1 MNMRLLA
8 ENKRIVN
15 ASAARLFFFC
25 LILFSLVVSL
35 FPQQAAATKDGQQI
49 VISEQSEPDR
59 MGLTLLPIIYYT
71 PETKIA
77 FGLGS
82 LITYRFGLIFKT
94 ARPSTLFIG
103 AIYTQLKQFTFQI
116 KPEIYLNDNSFF
128 LAGNFMAERFPTK
141 LWGIGADTAD
151 DMEEVYTPQRFLMEL
166 GLQKKLSQNFPLYLG
181 LKYRLE
187 STKIVETEPGK
198 LIDQDLV
205 SGSRGG
211 LLSGPGLVARYD
223 NRDNIF
229 YPNNGLYFQ
238 GTMNW
243 NDHFFGSD
251 YDFLSFQL
259 DLRSY
264 HQVGEDQILALQ
276 ALAETSTG
284 DVPFYRLP
292 RLGGDSLLR
301 GFYNG
306 RFRDMNLVA
315 FQAEYRFPVWKRLG
329 AVVFGAM
336 GSLAQRFR
344 EISFDNLKYA
354 AGIGLRF
361 KIIPKENANLR
372 VDLAFGPGTY
382 GIYFKAGESF

>member
-1 MNMRLLA
+1 MKMRLLV
-8 ENKRIVN
+8 ENKGLKW
-15 ASAARLFFFC
+15 LFKAGVVSVCFS
-25 LILFSLVVSL
+25 LILLTSVV
-35 FPQQAAATKDGQQI
+35 FPQQTVVKKDGQQI
-49 VISEQSEPDR
+49 VISEESEPDR
-59 MGLTLLPIIYYT
+59 MGLTLLPIVYYT
-71 PETKIA
+71 PETRLA

-82 LITYRFGLIFKT
+82 LITYRFGLVFKR
-94 ARPSTLFIG
+94 ARPSTMFIG
-103 AIYTQLKQFTFQI
+103 AIYTQLKQFTLQI
-116 KPEIYLNDNSFF
+116 KPEIYLNDNSLF

-141 LWGIGADTAD
+141 LWGIGPNTSDEQ
-151 DMEEVYTPQRFLMEL
+151 EEVYTPQRFLMEV
-166 GLQKKLSQNFPLYLG
+166 GLQQRLGRNLPLYLG

-187 STKIVETEPGK
+187 STRIVEIEPGK
-198 LIDQDLV
+198 LLDQGLV
-205 SGSRGG
+205 PGSRGG
-211 LLSGPGLVARYD
+211 LMSGPGLAASYD

-229 YPNNGLYFQ
+229 YPNSGLYLQ
-238 GTMNW
+238 ANLNW
-243 NDHFFGSD
+243 NNHFFGSD
-251 YDFLSFQL
+251 YDFLSFQF
-259 DLRSY
+259 DLRNY
-264 HQVGEDQILALQ
+264 QRVGDDQVLAVQ

-315 FQAEYRFPVWKRLG
+315 VQAEYRFPVWKRLG

-336 GSLAQRFR
+336 GSLANRFR

-354 AGIGLRF
+354 AGFGLRF

>member
-1 MNMRLLA
+1 M
-8 ENKRIVN
+8 
-15 ASAARLFFFC
+15 ASVFFC
-25 LILFSLVVSL
+25 FFLIFMSSAL
-35 FPQQAAATKDGQQI
+35 FPQQIAAEKDGQQI
-49 VISEQSEPDR
+49 VISGEPDR

-71 PETKIA
+71 PETRIA
-77 FGLGS
+77 FGLGG
-82 LITYRFGLIFKT
+82 LFTYRFGLILKK
-94 ARPSTLFIG
+94 ARPSTMFIG
-103 AIYTQLKQFTFQI
+103 AIYTQLKQFTLQI
-116 KPEIYLNDNSFF
+116 KPEIYLNNNSVF
-128 LAGNFMAERFPTK
+128 LAGNFLAERFPTK
-141 LWGIGADTAD
+141 LWGIGPDTTD
-151 DMEEVYTPQRFLMEL
+151 DLEEIYTPQRFLMEL
-166 GLQKKLSQNFPLYLG
+166 GLQKKLGRDWPLYLG

-198 LIDQDLV
+198 LLAQNLV
-205 SGSRGG
+205 TGSRGG
-211 LLSGPGLVARYD
+211 LLSGPGLAASYD

-229 YPNNGLYFQ
+229 YPNNGLYIQ
-238 GTMNW
+238 ANLNW
-243 NDHFFGSD
+243 NNHFFGSD

-259 DLRSY
+259 DLRNY
-264 HQVGEDQILALQ
+264 HQVGNDQVLAIQ

-306 RFRDMNLVA
+306 RFRDLNLVA

-329 AVVFGAM
+329 AVIFGAM

-354 AGIGLRF
+354 AGLGLRF

>member
-1 MNMRLLA
+1 MLLST
-8 ENKRIVN
+8 ENKRIKKIVR
-15 ASAARLFFFC
+15 AGTVFLCLF
-25 LILFSLVVSL
+25 LMVLTSSLFS
-35 FPQQAAATKDGQQI
+35 QQTAVKKDGQQI
-49 VISEQSEPDR
+49 VISEESEPDR

-71 PETKIA
+71 PETRLA

-82 LITYRFGLIFKT
+82 LITYRFGLVFKK
-94 ARPSTLFIG
+94 ARPSTMFIG

-116 KPEIYLNDNSFF
+116 KPEIYLNDNSLF

-141 LWGIGADTAD
+141 LWGIGPNTAD
-151 DMEEVYTPQRFLMEL
+151 EMEEIYTPQRFLMEV
-166 GLQKKLSQNFPLYLG
+166 GLQQRLGRDLPLYLG

-198 LIDQDLV
+198 LLDQDLV
-205 SGSRGG
+205 LGSRGG
-211 LLSGPGLVARYD
+211 LLSGPGLAASYD

-229 YPNNGLYFQ
+229 YPNSGLYLQ
-238 GTMNW
+238 ANLNW

-251 YDFLSFQL
+251 YDFLSFQF
-259 DLRSY
+259 DLRNY
-264 HQVGEDQILALQ
+264 HRVGDDQVLAVQ
-276 ALAETSTG
+276 ALAETNTG
-284 DVPFYRLP
+284 DVPFYRLA

-336 GSLAQRFR
+336 GSLANRFR
-344 EISFDNLKYA
+344 DISFDNLKYA
-354 AGIGLRF
+354 AGFGLRF

>member
-1 MNMRLLA
+1 MLLST
-8 ENKRIVN
+8 ENKRIKKTVR
-15 ASAARLFFFC
+15 AGTVFLCLF
-25 LILFSLVVSL
+25 LMVLTSSLFS
-35 FPQQAAATKDGQQI
+35 QQTTVRKDGQQI
-49 VISEQSEPDR
+49 VISEESEPDR
-59 MGLTLLPIIYYT
+59 MGLTLLPIVYYT
-71 PETKIA
+71 PETRIA

-82 LITYRFGLIFKT
+82 LITYRFGLVFKK
-94 ARPSTLFIG
+94 ARPSTMFVG
-103 AIYTQLKQFTFQI
+103 AIYTQLKQFTLQI
-116 KPEIYLNDNSFF
+116 KPEIYLNDNSLF

-141 LWGIGADTAD
+141 LWGIGPDTAD
-151 DMEEVYTPQRFLMEL
+151 EMEEVYTPQRFLMEV
-166 GLQKKLSQNFPLYLG
+166 GLQQRLGRDLPLYLG

-198 LIDQDLV
+198 LLDQDLV
-205 SGSRGG
+205 LGSRGG
-211 LLSGPGLVARYD
+211 LLSGPGLAASYD

-229 YPNNGLYFQ
+229 YPNSGLYLQ
-238 GTMNW
+238 ANLNW

-251 YDFLSFQL
+251 YDFLSFQF
-259 DLRSY
+259 DLRNY
-264 HQVGEDQILALQ
+264 HRVGDDQVLAVQ
-276 ALAETSTG
+276 ALAETNTG

-336 GSLAQRFR
+336 GSLANRFR
-344 EISFDNLKYA
+344 DISFDNLKYA
-354 AGIGLRF
+354 AGFGLRF

>member
-1 MNMRLLA
+1 MST
-8 ENKRIVN
+8 ENKRIKKTARV
-15 ASAARLFFFC
+15 STLFLCLFLMFLTSDLFSQKTAAR
-25 LILFSLVVSL
+25 
-35 FPQQAAATKDGQQI
+35 KDGQQI
-49 VISEQSEPDR
+49 VISEESEPDR
-59 MGLTLLPIIYYT
+59 MGLTLLPIVYYT
-71 PETKIA
+71 PETRLA

-82 LITYRFGLIFKT
+82 LITYRFGLVFKK
-94 ARPSTLFIG
+94 ARPSTMFVG
-103 AIYTQLKQFTFQI
+103 AIYTQLKQFILQI
-116 KPEIYLNDNSFF
+116 KPEIYLNDNSLF

-141 LWGIGADTAD
+141 LWGIGPNTPDE
-151 DMEEVYTPQRFLMEL
+151 MEEVYTPQRFLMEV
-166 GLQKKLSQNFPLYLG
+166 GLQQRLGRELPLYLG

-198 LIDQDLV
+198 LLDQDLV
-205 SGSRGG
+205 TGSRGG
-211 LLSGPGLVARYD
+211 LLSGPGLAASYD

-229 YPNNGLYFQ
+229 YPNTGLYLQ
-238 GTMNW
+238 ANLNW
-243 NDHFFGSD
+243 NNHFFGSD
-251 YDFLSFQL
+251 YDFLSLQF
-259 DLRSY
+259 DLRNY
-264 HQVGEDQILALQ
+264 HRVGDDQVLAVQ
-276 ALAETSTG
+276 ALAETNTG

-329 AVVFGAM
+329 AVIFGAM
-336 GSLAQRFR
+336 GSLANRFR
-344 EISFDNLKYA
+344 DISFDNLKYA
-354 AGIGLRF
+354 AGFGLRF

>member
-1 MNMRLLA
+1 MRLLV
-8 ENKRIVN
+8 ENKRFKSLFEAVTIFVFFSMVLLT
-15 ASAARLFFFC
+15 AS
-25 LILFSLVVSL
+25 V
-35 FPQQAAATKDGQQI
+35 FPQQTSPKRDGQQI
-49 VISEQSEPDR
+49 VISEAQEPDR

-71 PETKIA
+71 PETGIA

-82 LITYRFGLIFKT
+82 LITYRFGLIFKQ
-94 ARPSTLFIG
+94 ARPSTMFIG
-103 AIYTQLKQFTFQI
+103 AIYTQLKQFTLQV
-116 KPEIYLNDNSFF
+116 KPEIYLKNNSLFI
-128 LAGNFMAERFPTK
+128 AGNFLAERFPSK
-141 LWGIGADTAD
+141 LWGIGPDTSDA
-151 DMEEVYTPQRFLMEL
+151 MQEVYTPQRFLMEL
-166 GLQKKLSQNFPLYLG
+166 GLQKKLGQNLPLYLG

-187 STKIVETEPGK
+187 STRIVEIEPGK
-198 LIDQDLV
+198 LLDQELV

-211 LLSGPGLVARYD
+211 LLSGPGLLASFD

-229 YPNNGLYFQ
+229 YPKSGLYLQ
-238 GTMNW
+238 ANINW

-259 DLRSY
+259 DLRNY
-264 HQVGEDQILALQ
+264 HQVGENQVLALQ
-276 ALAETSTG
+276 ALAETTTG

-315 FQAEYRFPVWKRLG
+315 FQAEYRFPVWKKLG

-336 GSLAQRFR
+336 GSLASRFR
-344 EISFDNLKYA
+344 DISFDNLKYS
-354 AGIGLRF
+354 AGLGLRF
-361 KIIPKENANLR
+361 KIIPRENANLR

>member
-1 MNMRLLA
+1 MWLLT
-8 ENKRIVN
+8 ENKIVKRAVGM
-15 ASAARLFFFC
+15 ASVFFC
-25 LILFSLVVSL
+25 FFLIFMSSAL
-35 FPQQAAATKDGQQI
+35 FPQQIAAEKDGQQI
-49 VISEQSEPDR
+49 VISGEPDR

-71 PETKIA
+71 PETRIA
-77 FGLGS
+77 FGLGG
-82 LITYRFGLIFKT
+82 LFTYRFGLILKK
-94 ARPSTLFIG
+94 ARPSTMFIG
-103 AIYTQLKQFTFQI
+103 AIYTQLKQFTLQI
-116 KPEIYLNDNSFF
+116 KPEIYLNNNSVF
-128 LAGNFMAERFPTK
+128 LAGNFLAERFPTK
-141 LWGIGADTAD
+141 LWGIGPDTTD
-151 DMEEVYTPQRFLMEL
+151 DLEEIYTPQRFLMEL
-166 GLQKKLSQNFPLYLG
+166 GLQKKLGRDWPLYLG

-198 LIDQDLV
+198 LLAQNLV
-205 SGSRGG
+205 TGSRGG
-211 LLSGPGLVARYD
+211 LLSGPGLAASYD

-229 YPNNGLYFQ
+229 YPNNGLYIQ
-238 GTMNW
+238 ANLNW
-243 NDHFFGSD
+243 NNHFFGSD

-259 DLRSY
+259 DLRNY
-264 HQVGEDQILALQ
+264 HQVGNDQVLAIQ

-306 RFRDMNLVA
+306 RFRDLNLVA

-329 AVVFGAM
+329 AVIFGAM

-354 AGIGLRF
+354 AGLGLRF

>member
-1 MNMRLLA
+1 MVFLC
-8 ENKRIVN
+8 
-15 ASAARLFFFC
+15 LF
-25 LILFSLVVSL
+25 LMVLTSSLFSQQTVVK
-35 FPQQAAATKDGQQI
+35 KDGQQI
-49 VISEQSEPDR
+49 VISEESEPDR

-71 PETKIA
+71 PETRIA

-82 LITYRFGLIFKT
+82 LITYRFGLVFKK
-94 ARPSTLFIG
+94 ARPSTMFLG
-103 AIYTQLKQFTFQI
+103 AIYTQLKQFTLQI
-116 KPEIYLNDNSFF
+116 KPEIYLNDNSLF

-141 LWGIGADTAD
+141 LWGIGPNTAD
-151 DMEEVYTPQRFLMEL
+151 EMEEVYTPQRFLMEV
-166 GLQKKLSQNFPLYLG
+166 GLQQRLGRDLPLYLG

-198 LIDQDLV
+198 LLDQDLV
-205 SGSRGG
+205 LGSRGG
-211 LLSGPGLVARYD
+211 LLSGPGLAASYD

-229 YPNNGLYFQ
+229 YPNSGLYLQ
-238 GTMNW
+238 ANLNW
-243 NDHFFGSD
+243 NNHFFGSD
-251 YDFLSFQL
+251 YDFLSFQF
-259 DLRSY
+259 DLRNY
-264 HQVGEDQILALQ
+264 HRVGEDQVLAVQ
-276 ALAETSTG
+276 ALAETNTG
-284 DVPFYRLP
+284 DVPFYRLAL
-292 RLGGDSLLR
+292 LGGDSLLR

-336 GSLAQRFR
+336 GSLANRFR
-344 EISFDNLKYA
+344 DISFDNLKYA
-354 AGIGLRF
+354 AGFGLRF

>member
-1 MNMRLLA
+1 MKMRLLV
-8 ENKRIVN
+8 ENKGLKW
-15 ASAARLFFFC
+15 LFKAGVVSVCFS
-25 LILFSLVVSL
+25 LILLTSVV
-35 FPQQAAATKDGQQI
+35 FPQQTVVKKDGQQI
-49 VISEQSEPDR
+49 VISEESEPDR
-59 MGLTLLPIIYYT
+59 MGLTLLPIVYYT
-71 PETKIA
+71 PETRLA

-82 LITYRFGLIFKT
+82 LITYRFGLVFKR
-94 ARPSTLFIG
+94 ARPSTMFIG
-103 AIYTQLKQFTFQI
+103 AIYTQLKQFTLQI
-116 KPEIYLNDNSFF
+116 KPEIYLNDNSLF

-141 LWGIGADTAD
+141 LWGIGPNTSDEQ
-151 DMEEVYTPQRFLMEL
+151 EEVYTPQRFLMEV
-166 GLQKKLSQNFPLYLG
+166 GLQQRLGRNLPLYLG

-187 STKIVETEPGK
+187 STRIVEIEPGK
-198 LIDQDLV
+198 LLDQGLV
-205 SGSRGG
+205 PGSRGG
-211 LLSGPGLVARYD
+211 LMSGPGLAASYD

-229 YPNNGLYFQ
+229 YPNSGLYLQ
-238 GTMNW
+238 TNLNW
-243 NDHFFGSD
+243 NNHFFGSD
-251 YDFLSFQL
+251 YDFLSFQF
-259 DLRSY
+259 DLRNY
-264 HQVGEDQILALQ
+264 QRVGDDQVLAVQ

-315 FQAEYRFPVWKRLG
+315 VQAEYRFPVWKRLG

-336 GSLAQRFR
+336 GSLANRFR

-354 AGIGLRF
+354 AGFGLRF

>member
-1 MNMRLLA
+1 MLFST
-8 ENKRIVN
+8 ENKRIKKTVR
-15 ASAARLFFFC
+15 AGTVFLCLF
-25 LILFSLVVSL
+25 LMVLTSSLFSQQTVVK
-35 FPQQAAATKDGQQI
+35 KDGQQI
-49 VISEQSEPDR
+49 VISEESEPDR

-71 PETKIA
+71 PETRLA

-82 LITYRFGLIFKT
+82 LITYRFGLVFKK
-94 ARPSTLFIG
+94 ARPSTMFLG
-103 AIYTQLKQFTFQI
+103 AIYTQLKQFTLQI
-116 KPEIYLNDNSFF
+116 KPEIYLNDNSLF

-141 LWGIGADTAD
+141 LWGIGPNTAD
-151 DMEEVYTPQRFLMEL
+151 EMEEVYTPQRFLMEV
-166 GLQKKLSQNFPLYLG
+166 GLQQRLGRDLPLYLG

-198 LIDQDLV
+198 LLDQDLV
-205 SGSRGG
+205 LGSRGG
-211 LLSGPGLVARYD
+211 LLSGPGLAASYD

-229 YPNNGLYFQ
+229 YPNSGLYLQ
-238 GTMNW
+238 ANLNW

-251 YDFLSFQL
+251 YDFLSFQF
-259 DLRSY
+259 DLRNY
-264 HQVGEDQILALQ
+264 HLVGEDQVLAVQ
-276 ALAETSTG
+276 ALAETNTG
-284 DVPFYRLP
+284 DVPFYRLA

-336 GSLAQRFR
+336 GSLANRFR
-344 EISFDNLKYA
+344 DISFDNLKYA
-354 AGIGLRF
+354 AGFGLRF

>member
-1 MNMRLLA
+1 MLLST
-8 ENKRIVN
+8 ENKRIKKTIR
-15 ASAARLFFFC
+15 ASTVFLCLF
-25 LILFSLVVSL
+25 LIVLTSSL
-35 FPQQAAATKDGQQI
+35 FPQQTIVKKDGQQI
-49 VISEQSEPDR
+49 VISEESEPDR

-71 PETKIA
+71 PETRIA

-82 LITYRFGLIFKT
+82 LITYRFGLVFKK
-94 ARPSTLFIG
+94 ARPSTMFIG

-116 KPEIYLNDNSFF
+116 KPEIYLNDNSLF

-141 LWGIGADTAD
+141 LWGIGPNTAD
-151 DMEEVYTPQRFLMEL
+151 EMEEVYTPQRFLMEV
-166 GLQKKLSQNFPLYLG
+166 GLQQRLGRYLPLYLG

-198 LIDQDLV
+198 LLDQDLV
-205 SGSRGG
+205 LGSRGG
-211 LLSGPGLVARYD
+211 LLSGPGLAASYD

-229 YPNNGLYFQ
+229 YPNSGLYLQ
-238 GTMNW
+238 ANLNW
-243 NDHFFGSD
+243 NNHFFGSD
-251 YDFLSFQL
+251 YDFLSLQF
-259 DLRSY
+259 DLRNY
-264 HQVGEDQILALQ
+264 HRVGDDQVLAVQ
-276 ALAETSTG
+276 ALAETNTG
-284 DVPFYRLP
+284 DVPFYRLA

-336 GSLAQRFR
+336 GSLANRFQD
-344 EISFDNLKYA
+344 ISFDNLKYA
-354 AGIGLRF
+354 AGFGLRF